1 MIKIDDITGEIMKK
15 HNLNLPQT
23 LDYPYIILIIGS
35 FVSWKTN
42 VLLNLI
48 SQQVQND
55 KIYLCTKDPNEEK

>member
-35 FVSWKTN
+35 FVS
-42 VLLNLI
+42 
-48 SQQVQND
+48 
-55 KIYLCTKDPNEEK
+55 